1 MHYECKLLDFKVQDI
16 LTTDEEEE
24 NKIKEF
30 TIQMFGI
37 NEKGE
42 SFMIQ
47 IPDYHPHFYIKV
59 GTHWTE
65 AIKMEFVYVLNSQ
78 LNEKFESIIEC
89 KLIKKKKL
97 YGFDGEK
104 EHNFVFVSFANIRSF
119 NKIKSLFYTPYR
131 DGERKLLENGYKF
144 ANTNCMLYES
154 EIPPLLRFFHEKE
167 INPAGWI
174 KIDNV
179 TKMAQKIS
187 TCTYEFI
194 VSKKNIEALNEKNT
208 SVPYKI
214 CSFDIEAS
222 SSHGDFP
229 IPKKTYKYLA
239 NNIFEKI
246 EKHQESLEDYLK
258 ESILSAFGFKTLSHI
273 KCVYTKTKFDENH
286 INTCIENIMNYKINS
301 YDDVKEEEVDTLFS
315 YMKSLRSYE
324 DDEEEYEFK
333 STKKKRKSNI
343 ISILENTKIEKSEKI
358 EMLDKILTLKLPS
371 LEGDKVTFIGSTFLN
386 YGEKKPYLNHCIVLN
401 SCEPIENGEN
411 SEIETYDTEKK
422 VLCAWTKLIRKENP
436 DIIIGYNIFGFDYQF
451 MFIRSKENYCTDE
464 FLQLSRIKNQV
475 CAEYDKEGR
484 AKIKNSSIVIA
495 SGQHDLNFIEMT
507 GRLQIDLYNYF
518 RRDFSLTSYKL
529 DYVSGYFIG
538 DNIKKIENK
547 NGQSI
552 CYSKNLLGLY
562 VGSFIHIEE
571 IGHSTEYYKNG
582 DKFKV
587 IEMGKDY
594 FILDNEES
602 PDFSKEVRWCLAK
615 DDVTPQ
621 DIFRLTKGSA
631 KDRSII
637 AKYCIQDCNLVH
649 ELLNKIDVVTGFIEM
664 SNICSVPIN
673 FLIMRGQ
680 GIKLTSFISKKC
692 REKETL
698 MPTIQKKEFD
708 DGYEGAI
715 VLDPKCNLYLE
726 DPVACVDYGS
736 LYPSSMI
743 SENLCHSSKV
753 WTKEYDLFGELIE
766 ECCETGN
773 IYDNMENYKYVDITY
788 DTYSYVRKTP
798 TSAAEK
804 IKKGYKICRFAQYP
818 EGKRAILPSVLE
830 QLLKSRKETK
840 KLMAKET
847 DPFMKNILDKRQLS
861 IKLTANS
868 LYGQCGARTSSFYEK
883 DVAASTTATGRKLL
897 TYGKRIIEEVYGDT
911 ICETKKFG
919 KVRTNA
925 EYVYGDTDSVFFTFN
940 LKDPET
946 NQPIKGKKALE
957 ITIDLAQEAGE
968 IASKFLKQPHDLEYE
983 KTFLPFCLL
992 SKKRYVGMLYELDPN
1007 KCKRKSMGIVL
1018 KRRDNAPIVKDVYG
1032 GIIDILMKEQNIEN
1046 ACEFLKKSL
1055 QDIVD
1060 EKSYMDKLIITKSL
1074 RGSYK
1079 NPNQIAHKVLAERMG
1094 ERDPGNKPSVGDRIP
1109 FVYIINPNKKALQ
1122 GDKIEHPDYVKNK
1135 KIKIDYSHYIT
1146 NQIMKPVLQVFSLVL
1161 EKMKEFKKK
1170 PFKLRKYKEE
1180 IRSAMGNIEDH
1191 DKALKKCEQIRNKW
1205 VQGILFDEY
1214 IRICTHSKN
1223 QTKNIQSYFQAK

>member
-1 MHYECKLLDFKVQDI
+1 M
-16 LTTDEEEE
+16 
-24 NKIKEF
+24 
-30 TIQMFGI
+30 
-37 NEKGE
+37 
-42 SFMIQ
+42 
-47 IPDYHPHFYIKV
+47 
-59 GTHWTE
+59 
-65 AIKMEFVYVLNSQ
+65 
-78 LNEKFESIIEC
+78 
-89 KLIKKKKL
+89 
-97 YGFDGEK
+97 
-104 EHNFVFVSFANIRSF
+104 
-119 NKIKSLFYTPYR
+119 
-131 DGERKLLENGYKF
+131 
-144 ANTNCMLYES
+144 
-154 EIPPLLRFFHEKE
+154 
-167 INPAGWI
+167 
-174 KIDNV
+174 
-179 TKMAQKIS
+179 
-187 TCTYEFI
+187 
-194 VSKKNIEALNEKNT
+194 
-208 SVPYKI
+208 
-214 CSFDIEAS
+214 
-222 SSHGDFP
+222 
-229 IPKKTYKYLA
+229 
-239 NNIFEKI
+239 
-246 EKHQESLEDYLK
+246 
-258 ESILSAFGFKTLSHI
+258 
-273 KCVYTKTKFDENH
+273 
-286 INTCIENIMNYKINS
+286 
-301 YDDVKEEEVDTLFS
+301 
-315 YMKSLRSYE
+315 
-324 DDEEEYEFK
+324 
-333 STKKKRKSNI
+333 
-343 ISILENTKIEKSEKI
+343 ENTKIEKSEKI

-883 DVAASTTATGRKLL
+883 DVAASTTA
-897 TYGKRIIEEVYGDT
+897 
-911 ICETKKFG
+911 
-919 KVRTNA
+919 NW
-925 EYVYGDTDSVFFTFN
+925 
-940 LKDPET
+940 P
-946 NQPIKGKKALE
+946 
-957 ITIDLAQEAGE
+957 
-968 IASKFLKQPHDLEYE
+968 
-983 KTFLPFCLL
+983 
-992 SKKRYVGMLYELDPN
+992 
-1007 KCKRKSMGIVL
+1007 
-1018 KRRDNAPIVKDVYG
+1018 
-1032 GIIDILMKEQNIEN
+1032 
-1046 ACEFLKKSL
+1046 
-1055 QDIVD
+1055 
-1060 EKSYMDKLIITKSL
+1060 
-1074 RGSYK
+1074 
-1079 NPNQIAHKVLAERMG
+1079 
-1094 ERDPGNKPSVGDRIP
+1094 
-1109 FVYIINPNKKALQ
+1109 
-1122 GDKIEHPDYVKNK
+1122 
-1135 KIKIDYSHYIT
+1135 
-1146 NQIMKPVLQVFSLVL
+1146 
-1161 EKMKEFKKK
+1161 
-1170 PFKLRKYKEE
+1170 
-1180 IRSAMGNIEDH
+1180 
-1191 DKALKKCEQIRNKW
+1191 
-1205 VQGILFDEY
+1205 
-1214 IRICTHSKN
+1214 
-1223 QTKNIQSYFQAK
+1223 

>member
-1 MHYECKLLDFKVQDI
+1 M
-16 LTTDEEEE
+16 
-24 NKIKEF
+24 
-30 TIQMFGI
+30 
-37 NEKGE
+37 
-42 SFMIQ
+42 
-47 IPDYHPHFYIKV
+47 
-59 GTHWTE
+59 
-65 AIKMEFVYVLNSQ
+65 
-78 LNEKFESIIEC
+78 
-89 KLIKKKKL
+89 
-97 YGFDGEK
+97 
-104 EHNFVFVSFANIRSF
+104 
-119 NKIKSLFYTPYR
+119 
-131 DGERKLLENGYKF
+131 
-144 ANTNCMLYES
+144 
-154 EIPPLLRFFHEKE
+154 
-167 INPAGWI
+167 
-174 KIDNV
+174 
-179 TKMAQKIS
+179 
-187 TCTYEFI
+187 
-194 VSKKNIEALNEKNT
+194 
-208 SVPYKI
+208 
-214 CSFDIEAS
+214 
-222 SSHGDFP
+222 
-229 IPKKTYKYLA
+229 
-239 NNIFEKI
+239 
-246 EKHQESLEDYLK
+246 
-258 ESILSAFGFKTLSHI
+258 
-273 KCVYTKTKFDENH
+273 
-286 INTCIENIMNYKINS
+286 
-301 YDDVKEEEVDTLFS
+301 
-315 YMKSLRSYE
+315 
-324 DDEEEYEFK
+324 
-333 STKKKRKSNI
+333 
-343 ISILENTKIEKSEKI
+343 ENTKIEKSEKI

-547 NGQSI
+547 NGKLI
-552 CYSKNLLGLY
+552 YYSKNLLGLY

-992 SKKRYVGMLYELDPN
+992 SKK
-1007 KCKRKSMGIVL
+1007 
-1018 KRRDNAPIVKDVYG
+1018 
-1032 GIIDILMKEQNIEN
+1032 
-1046 ACEFLKKSL
+1046 
-1055 QDIVD
+1055 
-1060 EKSYMDKLIITKSL
+1060 
-1074 RGSYK
+1074 
-1079 NPNQIAHKVLAERMG
+1079 
-1094 ERDPGNKPSVGDRIP
+1094 
-1109 FVYIINPNKKALQ
+1109 
-1122 GDKIEHPDYVKNK
+1122 
-1135 KIKIDYSHYIT
+1135 
-1146 NQIMKPVLQVFSLVL
+1146 
-1161 EKMKEFKKK
+1161 
-1170 PFKLRKYKEE
+1170 
-1180 IRSAMGNIEDH
+1180 
-1191 DKALKKCEQIRNKW
+1191 
-1205 VQGILFDEY
+1205 
-1214 IRICTHSKN
+1214 
-1223 QTKNIQSYFQAK
+1223 